1 MTEIKNSNII
11 DKILARYDKTKKSDL
26 SKILLEIQ
34 NEFGFL
40 NEEII
45 KKVSSYLNIS
55 KTEIYG
61 FASFYSM
68 YNLEKPGKYIIKICK
83 GTACHVKGSTRLIKE
98 IESYLGI
105 KEGETTSDGL
115 IKLETASCL
124 GVCALSPVIII
135 NDKTYT
141 RVNAKIVKSLI
152 DEIKQLNKNNI

>member
-34 NEFGFL
+34 NEFSYI

-45 KKVSSYLNIS
+45 KKVSNYLNIS
-55 KTEIYG
+55 PTEIYG

-68 YNLEKPGKYIIKICK
+68 YNIEKPGKYIIKICK
-83 GTACHVKGSTRLIKE
+83 GTACHVKGSARLIKE

-141 RVNAKIVKSLI
+141 RVNTKIVKSLI
-152 DEIKQLNKNNI
+152 DEIRISNKNL